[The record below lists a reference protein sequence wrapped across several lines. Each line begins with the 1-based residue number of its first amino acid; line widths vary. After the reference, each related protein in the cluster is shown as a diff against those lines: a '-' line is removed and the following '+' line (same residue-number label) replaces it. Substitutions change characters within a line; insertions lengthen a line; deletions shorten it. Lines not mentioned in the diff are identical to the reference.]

1 MCQSLIVCKMQKNYS
16 EQHVQMGS
24 DCGSVGGA
32 VASDTK
38 GRGSNPVIDKIYI
51 ERLLSAV
58 LKKLK

>member
-1 MCQSLIVCKMQKNYS
+1 MQKNYS

-24 DCGSVGGA
+24 DCCSVGGA